1 MRRRQFL
8 TVCGVGAAAA
18 AGGIAWWAMRD
29 RRTDTRPN
37 VVLIVADDLGWGDVG
52 YHNES
57 KDVRTPHIDSIAN
70 DGVAFT
76 AGYVSAPVC
85 SPSRAGLLTGKYQQR
100 FGFEFNVGKMGD
112 KSKPEGMPLEERI
125 LPEVLKAAGYATG
138 MVGKWHMGSVRDL
151 APNARGFDRFFGF
164 RLGSR
169 SYWGRYKKV
178 PVTLYSD
185 DERVEESEYLTDAFA
200 REACAFVEKNRNRPF
215 FLYMPFNAVHH
226 PLEAPPAKYVE
237 RFADVADAPR
247 RNLLSILSAMDD
259 AVGAVLAKLKE
270 LKLDDNTLVIFTSD
284 NGGTRGA
291 GTSKNGP
298 FRAGKGSVHEG
309 GVRVPFCMRW
319 PGKFPVGRKLDGM
332 VSTLDVVPTVLAMMG
347 VAAPG
352 PLDGKDL
359 LPYAGGTTQQPT
371 HDRLFWRYGEI
382 RGARVGN
389 WKWSES
395 KEHSGGLF
403 DLSVDPSER
412 NDRSASHPAK
422 VAELKA
428 AWEAWAAEMRPP
440 AWPQP
445 SVYDGE
451 GREDGEDA
459 DGAAG

>member
-1 MRRRQFL
+1 
-8 TVCGVGAAAA
+8 V
-18 AGGIAWWAMRD
+18 
-29 RRTDTRPN
+29 
-37 VVLIVADDLGWGDVG
+37 
-52 YHNES
+52 
-57 KDVRTPHIDSIAN
+57 KTPHIDSIAN
-70 DGVAFT
+70 EGVAFT

-100 FGFEFNVGKMGD
+100 FGFEFNVGAIKD
-112 KSKPEGMPLEERI
+112 KSRPEGMPTSERI
-125 LPEVLKAAGYATG
+125 LPEVLKQAGYATG
-138 MVGKWHMGSVRDL
+138 MVGKWHMGAVRDL

-185 DERVEESEYLTDAFA
+185 EEKVEEGEYLTDAFG
-200 REACAFVEKNRNRPF
+200 REACAFIEKNRNRPF

-237 RFADVADAPR
+237 RFADVADAGR
-247 RNLLSILSAMDD
+247 KNLLAMLSAMDD

-270 LKLDDNTLVIFTSD
+270 LKLDGNTLVIFTSD
-284 NGGTRGA
+284 NGGTRGV

-298 FRAGKGSVHEG
+298 FRGGKGSVHEG

-319 PGKFPVGRKLDGM
+319 PGKIPSGRKLDGM
-332 VSTLDVVPTVLAMMG
+332 VSTLDVVPTVLAMTG
-347 VAAPG
+347 VSAPG
-352 PLDGKDL
+352 PVDGKDV
-359 LPYAGGTTQQPT
+359 LPYASGTGQPT

-382 RGARVGN
+382 RGARVGD

-403 DLSVDPSER
+403 DLSTDPAER
-412 NDRSASHPAK
+412 NDQSAARPEK

-440 AWPQP
+440 AWAQP

-451 GREDGEDA
+451 GREDGE
-459 DGAAG
+459 GE

>member
-1 MRRRQFL
+1 M
-8 TVCGVGAAAA
+8 
-18 AGGIAWWAMRD
+18 
-29 RRTDTRPN
+29 
-37 VVLIVADDLGWGDVG
+37 G
-52 YHNES
+52 YHGES

-70 DGVAFT
+70 EGVAFT

-100 FGFEFNVGKMGD
+100 FGFEFNVGKLAD
-112 KSKPEGMPLEERI
+112 KNNPEGMPASERI
-125 LPEVLKAAGYATG
+125 LPEVLKGAGYATG
-138 MVGKWHMGSVRDL
+138 MVGKWHLGGVRDM

-185 DERVEESEYLTDAFA
+185 EERIEEGEYLTDAFG
-200 REACAFVEKNRNRPF
+200 REACAFIEKNRNRPF

-226 PLEAPPAKYVE
+226 PMEEPPAKYVE
-237 RFADVADAPR
+237 RFAGVADAGR
-247 RNLLSILSAMDD
+247 KNLLGMLSAMDD
-259 AVGAVLAKLKE
+259 AVGAVLTKLKE
-270 LKLDDNTLVIFTSD
+270 LKLDGNTLVVFTSD
-284 NGGTRGA
+284 NGGTRGV

-298 FRAGKGSVHEG
+298 FRGGKGSVHEG

-319 PGKFPVGRKLDGM
+319 PGRIPAGRRLDGM
-332 VSTLDVVPTVLAMMG
+332 VSTLDVVPTVLAMAG
-347 VAAPG
+347 VSAPG
-352 PLDGKDL
+352 PLDGQDL
-359 LPYAGGTTQQPT
+359 FPYAVGNVEAST

-403 DLSVDPSER
+403 DLSADPSER
-412 NDRSASHPAK
+412 SDRSAARPEKA
-422 VAELKA
+422 AELKA
-428 AWEAWAAEMRPP
+428 AWEAWASEMKPP

-451 GREDGEDA
+451 GREDGEE
-459 DGAAG
+459 